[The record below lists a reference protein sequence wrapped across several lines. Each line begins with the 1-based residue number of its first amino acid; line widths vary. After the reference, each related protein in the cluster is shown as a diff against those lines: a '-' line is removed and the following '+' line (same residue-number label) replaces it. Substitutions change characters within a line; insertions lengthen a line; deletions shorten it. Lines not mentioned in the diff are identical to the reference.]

1 MVTQPCGR
9 SICKAFVFTLVLQAE
24 GRTMVAVT
32 PKDEAQRRSLINLR
46 VTPRDRDLIDR
57 AAASLGKNRSE
68 FMMDASRQA
77 AEDALLDGQAFRL
90 DAAQF
95 AAFVAALDAPPAPN
109 DRLRRLLATPAPWD
123 K

>member
-1 MVTQPCGR
+1 
-9 SICKAFVFTLVLQAE
+9 
-24 GRTMVAVT
+24 MVAVT
-32 PKDEAQRRSLINLR
+32 PQDEAQRRSLINLR

-77 AEDALLDGQAFRL
+77 AEDALMDRQAFRL

-95 AAFVAALDAPPAPN
+95 ATFVAALDAQPEPN
-109 DRLRRLLATPAPWD
+109 DRLRRLIATPAPWD